1 MNLNPPYNNGD
12 RLLKYDEKTLKHLQ
26 KVQLMML
33 KDLIKICDDNNITY
47 FLDSGT
53 LLGAIRHGGFIPWD
67 DDIDIIMFRKDFE
80 KLNSIMDRN
89 DEKYDFFNVLNEN
102 TYFYTWG
109 RFTLKNTLFKE
120 WWAEQVDYTPNIFID
135 ILILDNIPNN
145 KLKRYFH
152 LFSGFMLNQLTLH
165 AYLKFENTSKVK
177 QVIQQTMYYVL
188 KILPISPYSI
198 KKKCVQAYKRYE
210 NEECDDVCQFP
221 SASQLPIF
229 SKSDFLPPKR
239 AKFEDIE
246 ANIPNNYDVILKRHY
261 GDYMK
266 LPPIESRFR
275 KAPEK
280 IDFGEY

>member
-1 MNLNPPYNNGD
+1 MNLNPPCNNGD

-109 RFTLKNTLFKE
+109 RF
-120 WWAEQVDYTPNIFID
+120 
-135 ILILDNIPNN
+135 
-145 KLKRYFH
+145 
-152 LFSGFMLNQLTLH
+152 
-165 AYLKFENTSKVK
+165 
-177 QVIQQTMYYVL
+177 
-188 KILPISPYSI
+188 I
-198 KKKCVQAYKRYE
+198 KKY
-210 NEECDDVCQFP
+210 
-221 SASQLPIF
+221 LI
-229 SKSDFLPPKR
+229 
-239 AKFEDIE
+239 
-246 ANIPNNYDVILKRHY
+246 
-261 GDYMK
+261 
-266 LPPIESRFR
+266 
-275 KAPEK
+275 
-280 IDFGEY
+280 